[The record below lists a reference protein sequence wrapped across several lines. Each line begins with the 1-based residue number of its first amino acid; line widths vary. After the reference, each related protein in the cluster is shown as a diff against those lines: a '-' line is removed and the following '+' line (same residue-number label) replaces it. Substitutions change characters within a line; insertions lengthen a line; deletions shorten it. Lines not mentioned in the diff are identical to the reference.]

1 MKISVGLSLAV
12 DYAVKPPMD
21 RGPLFFNLIN
31 CREYLLLANGDQ
43 LSNPETTE
51 TFLLKMQDQ
60 LSIINYKE
68 IL

>member
-12 DYAVKPPMD
+12 AYAMRPPMG

-43 LSNPETTE
+43 LANPETTE
-51 TFLLKMQDQ
+51 TFLLKCR
-60 LSIINYKE
+60 IN
-68 IL
+68 